1 VGWPSA
7 ANVDDGRRL
16 GAVAGRSGGSGFGMG
31 QAAGAGRSGVRHV
44 AGADQSSA
52 G

>member
-1 VGWPSA
+1 
-7 ANVDDGRRL
+7 
-16 GAVAGRSGGSGFGMG
+16 MG
-31 QAAGAGRSGVRHV
+31 QVVGAGRSGVRHV